1 MTVPSRGTPPGSP
14 ADARDTA
21 VAEKSQS
28 PSATDGAGAAAN
40 EEDGAAS
47 AADGGAVAVP
57 GARGGAGPD
66 GSEAAADGSAGA
78 SPGDAVSDAGDG
90 ATPAR
95 DAEGG
100 ATRDSGAG
108 ASTVDG
114 GAVPDAPGGVTPGG
128 GQDQATPN
136 GGGNALADG
145 GAVPGAPGRV
155 TPAGHEAGPASARGE
170 SAGAVHGDAG
180 GTDASAE
187 DGDDVPGTPGGA
199 TPDRDGNTLGDGG
212 AVSSAPG
219 GAAPAGSATG
229 SGGDGNAGSV
239 DGAPGGASPDG
250 GHVPGDEVAQPTD
263 VEVEIAAQRE
273 LRERI
278 ARRKAEKEGPIPAGA
293 KLSGQAADLL
303 AAVRAMEGG
312 QAAPAR
318 HVTPE
323 AAAPA
328 VPAQNRVRTPE
339 PARAVSGGP
348 ETAPE
353 AVATAA
359 GVLTEG
365 GAPATLAPQVTATLG
380 ERAGDLLREDPW
392 LLLSV
397 PGVRPEQADGFAR
410 ALLGDGCGPGDGR
423 RAAALVGWQLER
435 AALLGHTALTFPAVR
450 AALAERSVPDP
461 DQALQHAIA
470 EGAVLVFQDGAD
482 DDADTDTEDGEATG
496 DADGPAVPVLLGL
509 DRYALAEESLAD
521 GLARLVKT
529 AQGASWDEAA
539 AQAPSP
545 SAAELIRAVAGHGLV
560 VHTGGEAARAEP
572 VALAEAVRTLGLRP
586 VVAAHSEN
594 GRRRLG
600 AGAVTVAGLL
610 SGAEGPGRDADGA
623 LDLDLLVVLD
633 APQLDVE
640 TATVLVESLPDGARL
655 VLSGDPG
662 VLWSAGAGRVFAD
675 LLAARVCPQIA
686 SRTPDPGPLGELVS
700 GIGIGEL
707 NQVEAPGKEIV
718 IVPVRDAGEAVHR
731 TVQLVADSVP
741 RAIGV
746 PSGQTQVITVGHG
759 GAVGTRALNTAL
771 KERLNP
777 GPGRFGGFDP
787 DDRVAYV
794 PAPGRTLTGSVVS
807 ADAEGLRLDCDGVPV
822 VVPRELVDSVV
833 RHGWA
838 LTAHQAAGMRWPAAV
853 VVLPGDAAQ
862 GLNRP
867 WVYTAFGRG
876 ERHLS
881 VVHGVDQALA
891 HAVAGV
897 PAAERTTRLRTL
909 LEVLLTPAV

>member
-1 MTVPSRGTPPGSP
+1 MTVPSRGTTPGSP
-14 ADARDTA
+14 AEDRDTA
-21 VAEKSQS
+21 VAAE
-28 PSATDGAGAAAN
+28 ATATPVAEAESGGAPESGT
-40 EEDGAAS
+40 GTGTGTGAS
-47 AADGGAVAVP
+47 ADEAS
-57 GARGGAGPD
+57 
-66 GSEAAADGSAGA
+66 SEA
-78 SPGDAVSDAGDG
+78 AGDG
-90 ATPAR
+90 A
-95 DAEGG
+95 GSG
-100 ATRDSGAG
+100 ATG
-108 ASTVDG
+108 
-114 GAVPDAPGGVTPGG
+114 
-128 GQDQATPN
+128 
-136 GGGNALADG
+136 ADG
-145 GAVPGAPGRV
+145 
-155 TPAGHEAGPASARGE
+155 TSAGTATGDGEAGDGTRGE
-170 SAGAVHGDAG
+170 AEAAG
-180 GTDASAE
+180 GEDAAE
-187 DGDDVPGTPGGA
+187 
-199 TPDRDGNTLGDGG
+199 
-212 AVSSAPG
+212 
-219 GAAPAGSATG
+219 
-229 SGGDGNAGSV
+229 SGGEGKSAADA
-239 DGAPGGASPDG
+239 A
-250 GHVPGDEVAQPTD
+250 AQPS
-263 VEVEIAAQRE
+263 EAEAEIAAQRE
-273 LRERI
+273 LRARI
-278 ARRKAEKEGPIPAGA
+278 AERKAEKEGRPIPAGT

-303 AAVRAMEGG
+303 AAVRAMESG

-318 HVTPE
+318 PVAP
-323 AAAPA
+323 AAAPDAPVTA
-328 VPAQNRVRTPE
+328 VPAQNRPQAPG
-339 PARAVSGGP
+339 PARAVP
-348 ETAPE
+348 VAPATAPE
-353 AVATAA
+353 AVAAVGA
-359 GVLTEG
+359 VLAEG
-365 GAPATLAPQVTATLG
+365 GAPPSLAPQVTATLG
-380 ERAGDLLREDPW
+380 EQAGDALRGDPW

-410 ALLGDGCGPGDGR
+410 ALLGDGCGPGDER
-423 RAAALVGWQLER
+423 RAAALVGWLLER
-435 AALLGHTALTFPAVR
+435 AAAQGHTALTFPAVR

-461 DQALQHAIA
+461 DEALQHAIT
-470 EGAVLVFQDGAD
+470 EGAVLVFQDGVED
-482 DDADTDTEDGEATG
+482 IDGDTEDDASGDEAAEG
-496 DADGPAVPVLLGL
+496 GSVADGPAVPVLLGL

-529 AQGASWDEAA
+529 AQEASWDEAA

-545 SAAELIRAVAGHGLV
+545 SAGELIRAVAGHGLV

-572 VALAEAVRTLGLRP
+572 VALAEAARALGLRP

-594 GRRRLG
+594 GGRRLG

-610 SGAEGPGRDADGA
+610 SGTQGPGRDADGA

-640 TATVLVESLPDGARL
+640 TAAVLVESLPDGARL

-675 LLAARVCPQIA
+675 LLAARVCPQLA

-707 NQVEAPGKEIV
+707 NQVEAPGKEVV

-807 ADAEGLRLDCDGVPV
+807 ADGEGLRLDCDGVPV

-862 GLNRP
+862 ALNRP

-891 HAVAGV
+891 QAVAGV

>member
-1 MTVPSRGTPPGSP
+1 MAVAG
-14 ADARDTA
+14 ADAA
-21 VAEKSQS
+21 AE
-28 PSATDGAGAAAN
+28 P
-40 EEDGAAS
+40 E
-47 AADGGAVAVP
+47 
-57 GARGGAGPD
+57 
-66 GSEAAADGSAGA
+66 
-78 SPGDAVSDAGDG
+78 SDAD
-90 ATPAR
+90 AAE
-95 DAEGG
+95 DAE
-100 ATRDSGAG
+100 
-108 ASTVDG
+108 
-114 GAVPDAPGGVTPGG
+114 DAAE
-128 GQDQATPN
+128 D
-136 GGGNALADG
+136 
-145 GAVPGAPGRV
+145 
-155 TPAGHEAGPASARGE
+155 
-170 SAGAVHGDAG
+170 
-180 GTDASAE
+180 SAE
-187 DGDDVPGTPGGA
+187 DGTK
-199 TPDRDGNTLGDGG
+199 
-212 AVSSAPG
+212 SAED
-219 GAAPAGSATG
+219 AA
-229 SGGDGNAGSV
+229 
-239 DGAPGGASPDG
+239 
-250 GHVPGDEVAQPTD
+250 AQLS
-263 VEVEIAAQRE
+263 EAEEEIAAQRE
-273 LRERI
+273 LRARI
-278 ARRKAEKEGPIPAGA
+278 AQRKAEKEGPIPAGT

-303 AAVRAMEGG
+303 AAVRAMESG
-312 QAAPAR
+312 QAAPPAP
-318 HVTPE
+318 V
-323 AAAPA
+323 AAP
-328 VPAQNRVRTPE
+328 VPAQDRPRAPEPVRT
-339 PARAVSGGP
+339 AAVAA
-348 ETAPE
+348 ETAPG
-353 AVATAA
+353 AVAAV
-359 GVLTEG
+359 GDVLVEG
-365 GAPATLAPQVTATLG
+365 GAPRTLAAPVTAALG
-380 ERAGDLLREDPW
+380 EQAGDALREDPW

-397 PGVRPEQADGFAR
+397 PGVQPEQADGFAR
-410 ALLGDGCGPGDGR
+410 ALLGDGCGPGDER
-423 RAAALVGWQLER
+423 RAAALVGWLLER
-435 AALLGHTALTFPAVR
+435 AAVRGSTALAYPQVR

-461 DQALQHAIA
+461 DEALRHAVA
-470 EGAVLVFQDGAD
+470 EGAVLMFQDGAVP
-482 DDADTDTEDGEATG
+482 AEEGTEDEEGA
-496 DADGPAVPVLLGL
+496 ADGPAVPVLLGL

-529 AQGASWDEAA
+529 AQEASWDEAA

-545 SAAELIRAVAGHGLV
+545 SAGELIRAVAGHGLV

-572 VALAEAVRTLGLRP
+572 VALAEAARTLGLRP

-594 GRRRLG
+594 GRHRLG

-610 SGAEGPGRDADGA
+610 SGTEGPGRDADGA

-707 NQVEAPGKEIV
+707 NQVEAPGKEVV

-746 PSGQTQVITVGHG
+746 PSGQTQVITVGHA
-759 GAVGTRALNTAL
+759 GAVGTRALNAAL

-794 PAPGRTLTGSVVS
+794 PAPGRAVMASVVS
-807 ADAEGLRLDCDGVPV
+807 ADAAGLRLDCDGLPV
-822 VVPRELVDSVV
+822 VVPRELVESVV

-862 GLNRP
+862 ALNRP
-867 WVYTAFGRG
+867 WVYTAFSRG

-891 HAVAGV
+891 QAVTGI
-897 PAAERTTRLRTL
+897 PAADRTTRLRSL
-909 LEVLLTPAV
+909 LEGLLTPAV

>member
-21 VAEKSQS
+21 VAEKSES

-40 EEDGAAS
+40 EEGGSAS
-47 AADGGAVAVP
+47 ASAEDGGAVAVP
-57 GARGGAGPD
+57 GGPGGAAPG
-66 GSEAAADGSAGA
+66 GSEAGA
-78 SPGDAVSDAGDG
+78 TSDGDG
-90 ATPAR
+90 
-95 DAEGG
+95 
-100 ATRDSGAG
+100 
-108 ASTVDG
+108 
-114 GAVPDAPGGVTPGG
+114 
-128 GQDQATPN
+128 
-136 GGGNALADG
+136 
-145 GAVPGAPGRV
+145 
-155 TPAGHEAGPASARGE
+155 
-170 SAGAVHGDAG
+170 SAGAVHGDVAAPDAG
-180 GTDASAE
+180 GADASAV
-187 DGDDVPGTPGGA
+187 DGEAVPGTAGGA
-199 TPDRDGNTLGDGG
+199 TPDRGQDQVTPDGDRSASAEDGE
-212 AVSSAPG
+212 AVP
-219 GAAPAGSATG
+219 
-229 SGGDGNAGSV
+229 
-239 DGAPGGASPDG
+239 GAPGGSDGDGGEAGATSAGASPGG
-250 GHVPGDEVAQPTD
+250 GHGPGEEVAQPSD

-312 QAAPAR
+312 QAAPAPTR
-318 HVTPE
+318 HVAPE

-328 VPAQNRVRTPE
+328 VPAQNRVRAPE
-339 PARAVSGGP
+339 PARAAFGGP

-353 AVATAA
+353 AVAAAA

-410 ALLGDGCGPGDGR
+410 ALLGDGCGPGDER

-482 DDADTDTEDGEATG
+482 HADADTEDGEATG
-496 DADGPAVPVLLGL
+496 AAEGPAVPVLLGL

-610 SGAEGPGRDADGA
+610 SGTEGPGRDADGA